1 MVGIILVEGG
11 RTIEDGKVINNSKMS
26 PEETTVS
33 KTITSKLIA
42 RIIDGVYPPGSK
54 LPTEREVAEEFEVTR
69 NVVREALKRLEALG
83 LVTIRRGSG
92 IYVEDLQLTGG
103 VELLELLIFKEDG
116 SLNIETLRDII
127 EFYEDT
133 IISIIRLA
141 TQRMTQEEL
150 DAFEELVKKRA
161 DSIGDRG
168 EVESVSREISAL
180 IVDATHNS
188 LYRLIYNTMLK
199 IPVLST
205 GFFGI
210 LMSFNPDI
218 QEYFERLVE
227 TIKQGDR
234 EMASLLTSRLF
245 DAYEDKAAR
254 ILIRMAAGQAKT

>member
-1 MVGIILVEGG
+1 
-11 RTIEDGKVINNSKMS
+11 MS
-26 PEETTVS
+26 SSETTVS
-33 KTITSKLIA
+33 KAITSKLIA

-54 LPTEREVAEEFEVTR
+54 LPTEREIAEEFDVTR

-116 SLNIETLRDII
+116 SLNIDILRDII
-127 EFYEDT
+127 EFYENS

-150 DAFEELVKKRA
+150 NALEELVRKRA
-161 DSIGDRG
+161 EMIGERE
-168 EVESVSREISAL
+168 EVEKVSREITAL

-188 LYRLIYNTMLK
+188 LYRLIYNTMLR
-199 IPVLST
+199 IPILST

-210 LMSFNPDI
+210 IMSFNPDI

-227 TIKQGDR
+227 TIKQGDQ
-234 EMASLLTSRLF
+234 EMASMLTSRMYE
-245 DAYEDKAAR
+245 AYEDQAAR
-254 ILIRMAAGQAKT
+254 ILIRMAAGQAET

>member
-1 MVGIILVEGG
+1 MPYS
-11 RTIEDGKVINNSKMS
+11 SKMS
-26 PEETTVS
+26 SSQTTIS
-33 KTITSKLIA
+33 KAITSKLIA
-42 RIIDGVYPPGSK
+42 RIIDGVYPPGGK
-54 LPTEREVAEEFEVTR
+54 LPTEREIAEEFNVTR

-83 LVTIRRGSG
+83 LVTIRRSSG

-116 SLNIETLRDII
+116 SLNIDVLRDII
-127 EFYEDT
+127 EFYENS

-150 DAFEELVKKRA
+150 NALEELVRR
-161 DSIGDRG
+161 RG
-168 EVESVSREISAL
+168 EMIGEREVVEKVEKVSRDITAL

-188 LYRLIYNTMLK
+188 LYRLIYNTMLR

-218 QEYFERLVE
+218 QEFFERLVE
-227 TIKQGDR
+227 MIEQRDQ
-234 EMASLLTSRLF
+234 EMASLLTSRMF
-245 DAYEDKAAR
+245 EAYEDRAAR
-254 ILIRMAAGQAKT
+254 LLIRMAAEDKLKPRF

>member
-1 MVGIILVEGG
+1 
-11 RTIEDGKVINNSKMS
+11 MS
-26 PEETTVS
+26 SSETTVS
-33 KTITSKLIA
+33 KAITSKLIA

-54 LPTEREVAEEFEVTR
+54 LPTEREIAEEFDVTR

-116 SLNIETLRDII
+116 SLNIDILRDII
-127 EFYEDT
+127 EFYENS

-150 DAFEELVKKRA
+150 NALEELVRKRA
-161 DSIGDRG
+161 EMIGERE
-168 EVESVSREISAL
+168 EVEKVSRDITAL

-188 LYRLIYNTMLK
+188 LYRLIYNTMLR
-199 IPVLST
+199 IPILST

-210 LMSFNPDI
+210 IMSFNPDI

-227 TIKQGDR
+227 TIKQGDQ
-234 EMASLLTSRLF
+234 EMASMLTSRMYE
-245 DAYEDKAAR
+245 AYEDQAAR
-254 ILIRMAAGQAKT
+254 ILIRMAAGQAET

>member
-1 MVGIILVEGG
+1 
-11 RTIEDGKVINNSKMS
+11 MS
-26 PEETTVS
+26 SSETTVS
-33 KTITSKLIA
+33 KAITSKLIA

-54 LPTEREVAEEFEVTR
+54 LPTEREIAEEFDVTR

-116 SLNIETLRDII
+116 SLNIDILRDII
-127 EFYEDT
+127 EFYENS

-150 DAFEELVKKRA
+150 KELEELVGKRA
-161 DSIGDRG
+161 ELIEERE
-168 EVESVSREISAL
+168 EVEKVSRDITAL

-188 LYRLIYNTMLK
+188 LYRLIYNTMLR
-199 IPVLST
+199 IPILST

-210 LMSFNPDI
+210 IMSFNPDI

-227 TIKQGDR
+227 TIKQGDQ
-234 EMASLLTSRLF
+234 EMASMLTSRMYE
-245 DAYEDKAAR
+245 AYEDQAAR
-254 ILIRMAAGQAKT
+254 ILIRMAAGQAET